1 MCIRDSFY
9 SNIISERHV
18 DRLSKLLNN
27 SKIIHGGKFE
37 KRTKYFEPTIVEV
50 SSAQDKILDD
60 EIFGPILPIITYGSD
75 DELDSILQRTK
86 NPLAFYVFTNNIKF
100 GKKLIN
106 NYSFGGGAINDTIGQ
121 IVNKNLPFGGI
132 GNSGMGKYHGYET
145 FKTFS
150 HFKPYIIKS
159 NIFDVKFKY
168 KLSENSIIFKLTK
181 KLIKYI
187 SI

>member
-1 MCIRDSFY
+1 MTYR
-9 SNIISERHV
+9 SN
-18 DRLSKLLNN
+18 
-27 SKIIHGGKFE
+27 
-37 KRTKYFEPTIVEV
+37 
-50 SSAQDKILDD
+50 
-60 EIFGPILPIITYGSD
+60 
-75 DELDSILQRTK
+75 DELDNILQRSK
-86 NPLAFYVFTNNIKF
+86 NPLAFYVFTNNKKF
-100 GKKLIN
+100 GEKLIN

-159 NIFDVKFKY
+159 NIFDLKFKY

>member
-1 MCIRDSFY
+1 MDFAIWVNF
-9 SNIISERHV
+9 
-18 DRLSKLLNN
+18 L
-27 SKIIHGGKFE
+27 KITSDLKGK
-37 KRTKYFEPTIVEV
+37 
-50 SSAQDKILDD
+50 QKI
-60 EIFGPILPIITYGSD
+60 Y
-75 DELDSILQRTK
+75 RK
-86 NPLAFYVFTNNIKF
+86 
-100 GKKLIN
+100 KKLIN

-159 NIFDVKFKY
+159 NIFDLKFKY

-181 KLIKYI
+181 ILTSKSKG
-187 SI
+187 